1 MQQIK
6 TKYDSDH
13 GKHRYELVTEPKK
26 QCNTNFKH
34 KNLAI
39 KVIMSCR
46 TTSAYK
52 LRIRLRLKRY
62 DVFLTKEQS
71 VLSKIMNSFEEEK
84 NANTI

>member
-1 MQQIK
+1 
-6 TKYDSDH
+6 
-13 GKHRYELVTEPKK
+13 
-26 QCNTNFKH
+26 
-34 KNLAI
+34 
-39 KVIMSCR
+39 MSCR